1 MRQLLPS
8 PATHADATEV
18 DLGAVY
24 GGERSAP
31 AERPWVMANFVASL
45 DGSAAVEGR
54 TRALSGPTDRA
65 LFRRLRAQA
74 DVVLVGAGTVRAEGY
89 GPVRGADPAPIAVVS
104 RSLELDWDSALF
116 TEAAVPTLVVTC
128 AGADATRR
136 ARAEQVAELVTAG
149 DQWVDIGEAIA
160 QLGRRGHGVVLCEG
174 GPCLLGEL
182 VVADLLDELCLTL
195 SPLVA
200 GGTGPRI
207 ITGAV
212 LPTPRPLR
220 LASVLEDDSDL
231 FLRYLRG

>member
-8 PATHADATEV
+8 PTTHADATEA
-18 DLGAVY
+18 DLGALY
-24 GGERSAP
+24 GGERSGP
-31 AERPWVMANFVASL
+31 PERPWVMANLVASL

-54 TRALSGPTDRA
+54 TRALSGPADRA

-89 GPVRGADPAPIAVVS
+89 GPVRGAGPAPIAVVS

-136 ARAEQVAELVTAG
+136 ARAAQVAELVMAG

-195 SPLVA
+195 SPLLA
-200 GGTGPRI
+200 GGAGPRI
-207 ITGAV
+207 VTGAV
-212 LPTPRPLR
+212 VPAPLPLR

>member
-1 MRQLLPS
+1 MRQLLPP
-8 PATHADATEV
+8 PATPADAAEV
-18 DLGAVY
+18 DLGALY
-24 GGERSAP
+24 DGERSGP
-31 AERPWVMANFVASL
+31 AQRPWVMANFVASL

-54 TRALSGPTDRA
+54 TRALSGPADRA

-89 GPVRGADPAPIAVVS
+89 GPVRGAGPAPIAVVS

-116 TEAAVPTLVVTC
+116 TEAAAPTLVVTC

-136 ARAEQVAELVTAG
+136 ARAEQVAELVLAG
-149 DQWVDIGEAIA
+149 DQWVDIGEAIV

-207 ITGAV
+207 VTGAM
-212 LPTPRPLR
+212 LRAPRPLR